1 MRFLHKSFVVDDGET
16 NNRKV
21 RFGDVRDQISQLL
34 KKVNVQKDTR
44 EVREELCYRTH
55 QDHCTF
61 CRVR

>member
-55 QDHCTF
+55 
-61 CRVR
+61 